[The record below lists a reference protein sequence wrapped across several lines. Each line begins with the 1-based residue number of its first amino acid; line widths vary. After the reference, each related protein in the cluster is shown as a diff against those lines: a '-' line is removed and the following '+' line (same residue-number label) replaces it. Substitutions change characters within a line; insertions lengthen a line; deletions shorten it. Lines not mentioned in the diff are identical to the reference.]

1 MSVVNG
7 TSSIWPGAAEAFW
20 PASRR
25 LKRIVVRGRKR
36 KGEASS
42 VTRGVKRA
50 CLPVVSP
57 CSCLLS
63 PECFGLRWSHQLRE
77 PATLAHSRKEG
88 EEEECAPPATCCSFH
103 RQDVT
108 AAVVSINYC
117 ASLSRGS
124 WAIKGRCRSSVR
136 RNAQSLARGEV
147 ACEQVQSGA
156 LQA

>member
-1 MSVVNG
+1 M
-7 TSSIWPGAAEAFW
+7 
-20 PASRR
+20 
-25 LKRIVVRGRKR
+25 
-36 KGEASS
+36 
-42 VTRGVKRA
+42 TRGVKRA

-63 PECFGLRWSHQLRE
+63 PECFGLRWSHQPRE
-77 PATLAHSRKEG
+77 PATLAHSRG
-88 EEEECAPPATCCSFH
+88 EEEEEEDQECAPLETSCSFH
-103 RQDVT
+103 KQDVT

-124 WAIKGRCRSSVR
+124 WAIKGRCRSGVR